1 MESMDTTII
10 IPSACR
16 TERKDCILKAINSV
30 IDSAYCNPRVVF
42 VANGPN
48 VDSELLAYIAKLER
62 VETKYLRTPSAPNA
76 VMYGVENCVHTKYFG
91 FLDDD
96 DYLLPHAISNRQVA
110 LEAQPQYDVA
120 IGQALRS
127 TQGNLSRHMSDS
139 QIESCGRDPFEVIFR
154 QKINWMTSSAGLYR
168 ASSIGVS
175 YFQENISYFEWTYLA
190 AKMLTSGVNFLFLD
204 EPDHIIL
211 DDDAEG
217 ESLSLSKTQKYAQY
231 ESDLMRAVKKLSLTK
246 EQKKMVASKESDH
259 FHDLAERMRDRG
271 KGMEAFAHHLRSMKS
286 LQGFMKYIL
295 STRHFVL

>member
-1 MESMDTTII
+1 MDTTII

-48 VDSELLAYIAKLER
+48 VDTELLAYIAKLDR
-62 VETKYLRTPSAPNA
+62 VETKYLKTPSAPNA

-96 DYLLPHAISNRQVA
+96 DYFLPNAISNRQVA
-110 LEAQPQYDVA
+110 LEAQPLYDVA

-127 TQGNLSRHMSDS
+127 TQGNLSRHMSDK

-175 YFQENISYFEWTYLA
+175 YFKENISYFEWTYLA
-190 AKMLTSGVNFLFLD
+190 AKMLTSGVNFLFLN

-217 ESLSLSKTQKYAQY
+217 KSLSLSKTQKYAQY
-231 ESDLMRAVKKLSLTK
+231 ESAFMRAIKELPLNK
-246 EQKKMVASKESDH
+246 EQRKMVAAKEADH
-259 FHDLAERMRDRG
+259 FHDLAEKMRKSGRG
-271 KGMEAFAHHLRSMKS
+271 KEALVHHLRSLRS
-286 LQGFMKYIL
+286 PQGFMRYVL
-295 STRHFVL
+295 STRHFVM